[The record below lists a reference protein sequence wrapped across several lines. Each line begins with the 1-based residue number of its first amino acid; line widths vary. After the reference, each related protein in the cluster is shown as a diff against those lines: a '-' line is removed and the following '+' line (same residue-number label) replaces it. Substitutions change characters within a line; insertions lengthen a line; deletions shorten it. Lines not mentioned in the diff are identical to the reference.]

1 MVWLRHIVS
10 RTFRAI
16 RQLFESRP
24 KLVRRRGLMRDDYT
38 SISSGSSEG
47 PEKRPSSIGLEDKDD
62 DVAELYVVYAND
74 VSVKSQA
81 DAINQLL
88 NTLVSDKSAIYASEV
103 NDKVNGKDMWTLF
116 WGVTLTASQ
125 AQYVK
130 ADPNS
135 QQLQLERHRIPERQS
150 MFAQFRGLQVPR
162 LRANAGGNLLT
173 VADENILT
181 ACVAVLIRILISHH
195 SSKIRALFRAYMVDF
210 SKVFGM
216 QPGIDS
222 PMDQLRSWSKRC
234 NPQNAR

>member
-1 MVWLRHIVS
+1 
-10 RTFRAI
+10 
-16 RQLFESRP
+16 
-24 KLVRRRGLMRDDYT
+24 MRDDYT

-62 DVAELYVVYAND
+62 DVAELYVIYAND

-130 ADPNS
+130 ADPNVS
-135 QQLQLERHRIPERQS
+135 KP
-150 MFAQFRGLQVPR
+150 FVTAV
-162 LRANAGGNLLT
+162 
-173 VADENILT
+173 IL
-181 ACVAVLIRILISHH
+181 S
-195 SSKIRALFRAYMVDF
+195 
-210 SKVFGM
+210 
-216 QPGIDS
+216 
-222 PMDQLRSWSKRC
+222 
-234 NPQNAR
+234 